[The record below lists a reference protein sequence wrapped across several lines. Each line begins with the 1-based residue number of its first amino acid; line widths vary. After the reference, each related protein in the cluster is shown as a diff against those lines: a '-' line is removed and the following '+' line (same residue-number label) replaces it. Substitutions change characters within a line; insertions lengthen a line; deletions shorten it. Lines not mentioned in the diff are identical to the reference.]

1 VPPGP
6 RGVPAWLK
14 RLEPIALQ
22 LLGDRRIVRV
32 RAVFDRY
39 GRNGGG
45 LLAAG
50 IAFNTLF
57 ALIPLAIF
65 ASGIIGLIVRDP
77 SAQQQ
82 IADFLAGL
90 APPLAAFLDQT
101 VGNLAAASA
110 SLTIIGLIGAAWG
123 ATRLYASIELGVQA
137 MFRGV
142 KARDIV
148 AKTLR
153 RAAFILVIAALIAA
167 AIVVSTV
174 GTLIGNGTSPATG
187 ILAVLEAAA
196 LFAIPYL
203 LAVLAIAVIYEFVP
217 PVRPP
222 IGAVLAPAAAAG
234 IAIVALTQLFA
245 LIAPRL
251 IGANAVYGT
260 LGTVFVA
267 LGWLNLISSV
277 LLVGAAWVRVRMLT
291 DEEVAASLL

>member
-1 VPPGP
+1 M
-6 RGVPAWLK
+6 PAWLK

-22 LLGDRRIVRV
+22 LLGDRRVVRV

-57 ALIPLAIF
+57 AVIPLAIF

-77 SAQQQ
+77 AAQQQ

-153 RAAFILVIAALIAA
+153 RAAFILVIAALVAA
-167 AIVVSTV
+167 AILVSTLGTIV
-174 GTLIGNGTSPATG
+174 GNTSPTTG
-187 ILAVLEAAA
+187 LLAIVESVT
-196 LFAIPYL
+196 LFALPYA
-203 LAVLAIAVIYEFVP
+203 LAIVAIAVIYEFVP

-222 IGAVLAPAAAAG
+222 LGAVAPPSAAAG
-234 IAIVALTQLFA
+234 LVIVAVTQLVA

-277 LLVGAAWVRVRMLT
+277 LLIGAAWVRVRMLS
-291 DEEVAASLL
+291 DDEVAASLL

>member
-1 VPPGP
+1 M
-6 RGVPAWLK
+6 PAWLK

-22 LLGDRRIVRV
+22 LLGDRRVIRV

-57 ALIPLAIF
+57 AVIPLAIF
-65 ASGIIGLIVRDP
+65 ASGVIGLIVRDP
-77 SAQQQ
+77 AAQDQ
-82 IADFLAGL
+82 IAKFLADL

-110 SLTIIGLIGAAWG
+110 SLTIIGLVGAAWG
-123 ATRLYASIELGVQA
+123 ATRLYASIELGLQG

-153 RAAFILVIAALIAA
+153 RAAFILVIAALIGA
-167 AIVVSTV
+167 AIVVSTL
-174 GTLIGNGTSPATG
+174 GTIVNNGTTPATG
-187 ILAVLEAAA
+187 ILAAVESAV
-196 LFAIPYL
+196 LFAVPYV
-203 LAVLAIAVIYEFVP
+203 LAVLAIGVIYEFVP
-217 PVRPP
+217 PIRPP
-222 IGAVLAPAAAAG
+222 LGAVIPPAIAAG
-234 IAIVALTQLFA
+234 IVIVALTQLFA

-267 LGWLNLISSV
+267 LGWLNLIASV
-277 LLVGAAWVRVRMLT
+277 LLIGAAWVRVRMLS

>member
-1 VPPGP
+1 
-6 RGVPAWLK
+6 VPAWLK

-22 LLGDRRIVRV
+22 LLGDRRVVRV
-32 RAVFDRY
+32 RAVLDRY
-39 GRNGGG
+39 GHNGGG

-65 ASGIIGLIVRDP
+65 ASGVIGLIVRDP
-77 SAQQQ
+77 AAQEQ
-82 IADFLAGL
+82 IAKFLADL

-110 SLTIIGLIGAAWG
+110 SLTIIGLVGAAWG

-137 MFRGV
+137 MFSGV

-167 AIVVSTV
+167 AIVASTV
-174 GTLIGNGTSPATG
+174 SSVVNDATSRASG
-187 ILAVLEAAA
+187 ILMVVESVVL
-196 LFAIPYL
+196 FVVPYA
-203 LAVLAIAVIYEFVP
+203 LAVLAIGAIYRFVP
-217 PVRPP
+217 PIRPP
-222 IGAVLAPAAAAG
+222 LFAVSPPAIAAG
-234 IAIVALTQLFA
+234 IVIVALTQVFA

-251 IGANAVYGT
+251 IGANALYGT

-277 LLVGAAWVRVRMLT
+277 LLVGAAWVRVRMLS